1 MKHLFSLLGLVVLLS
16 LTSCDKDPVSPEQPV
31 LCTVNVTAI
40 NGTVELSPASG
51 TYNAGTIVTL
61 TAIADSGYT
70 FSGWSGDLADT
81 VNPFKVSVTS
91 NLNIAALFT
100 LKNTDLPTDPESL
113 TTIKGTITSDTT
125 WNSDITIDGALN
137 IQGNVVWS
145 RKIKVNVL
153 QNAVV
158 SISSGGSLT
167 IQEGVMV
174 TLSTGSYIQSGYNSA
189 ATLVAAGTDSL
200 PITFTKDT
208 TVQNWGNA
216 STNGAGILLSS
227 NSTAST
233 SLNYCIIQYATGGIY
248 VDGIEP
254 VITNCTIRNNAGYG
268 IYFNG
273 QAMPKDSAS
282 FVNNAITANGKY
294 PISLP
299 SEGITRLSG
308 DTHMEGNT
316 TEGIEVR
323 GGNVTKNG
331 TWRRHNQPYI
341 FTGNTRT
348 IIQEPAGVAITVNPG
363 VICKFDNGN
372 YIEVGYSGPGTFIAS
387 GTDTMPVTFTRI
399 EGIQNWGHSSGGILI
414 SSNATQNSAFNNCII
429 EYATTGLRI
438 NNGSIVINNCRIRN
452 NANYGV
458 YFENGSGPK
467 DTVSFIKDSITGNG
481 GYPLSIQADNVI
493 NLSGETFFG
502 GNTEQSIEV
511 RNGPVVKS
519 GTWRKHMIPY
529 FFNGAVEIG
538 SEAGV
543 TISVNPGTVLM
554 FDQSAYLEI
563 GYTQTASFFANGTA
577 IDSIRFISGA
587 TAAYWG
593 HNEGNMGG
601 LWFGSST
608 TGNSSLQYC
617 VIDSATT
624 GIYATD
630 ASLTI
635 SNCRITNNQQNGITF
650 DYASP
655 KDSAGFLNNV
665 ITKNGAYGITI
676 RAPKLGNL
684 SGTGSVAGNALGGIF
699 VEGDYVES
707 SATWKKHDA
716 PYIVKGTVAIGSEKG
731 APAVTI
737 MPGAKFELL
746 QEAYFEIGY
755 SNAGALIANG
765 TATDSIVF
773 TSHNDGVFWGYSG
786 DNAGGLW
793 VGDGAATTT
802 SFTYC
807 IIEKA
812 TAGVY
817 LDMAATVKNC
827 TIRNNEGFGIVIA
840 DEGTDANVSDNV
852 YPDNGSGGVSQYE

>member
-1 MKHLFSLLGLVVLLS
+1 MKRLFLLLGLAVFLC
-16 LTSCDKDPVSPEQPV
+16 LTSCSKDPVSPEKPV
-31 LCTVNVTAI
+31 LYTVNVTAT
-40 NGTVELSPASG
+40 NGTVQLSPAGGS
-51 TYNAGTIVTL
+51 YSAGTIVTL
-61 TAIADSGYT
+61 TAVADTGYT
-70 FSGWSGDLADT
+70 FSGWSGDLTGT
-81 VNPFKVSVTS
+81 VNPAQISVTS
-91 NLNIAALFT
+91 NLTITALFT
-100 LKNTDLPTDPESL
+100 AKNTELPTDPESL
-113 TTIKGTITSDTT
+113 TTINGIITSDTT
-125 WNSDITIDGALN
+125 WNSDITINGALD

-145 RKIKVNVL
+145 RKIKINVL
-153 QNAVV
+153 QNAVIN
-158 SISSGGSLT
+158 ISSGGSLT
-167 IQEGVMV
+167 IQEGVVV
-174 TLSTGSYIQSGYNSA
+174 TLSTGAYIRSGYNSA
-189 ATLVAAGTDSL
+189 ATFVAAGTDSL
-200 PITFTKDT
+200 PITFTKEAT
-208 TVQNWGNA
+208 IQNWGYA
-216 STNGAGILLSS
+216 GTAGILIYS
-227 NSTAST
+227 NSTATT
-233 SLNYCIIQYATGGIY
+233 SLNYCIIEYATGGIY
-248 VDGIEP
+248 ADGISP

-268 IYFNG
+268 IYFIG

-282 FVNNAITANGKY
+282 FIKNTITANGSY
-294 PISLP
+294 PISIS

-323 GGNVTKNG
+323 GGNVITSG

-341 FTGNTRT
+341 FTRSTST
-348 IIQEPAGVAITVNPG
+348 SIEAPAGVTITVNPG

-372 YIEVGYSGPGTFIAS
+372 FIQVGYSSPGTFIVS
-387 GTDTMPVTFTRI
+387 GTDTLPVVFTRI
-399 EGIQNWGHSSGGILI
+399 EGIQNWGHGSGGILI
-414 SSNATQNSAFNNCII
+414 SSQATQNSAFNNCII
-429 EYATTGLRI
+429 EYATSGLRI
-438 NNGSIVINNCRIRN
+438 GNGSIVISNCRIRN

-458 YFENGSGPK
+458 YFADGSGPK
-467 DTVSFIKDSITGNG
+467 DTLSFIKDSITGNG
-481 GYPLSIQADNVI
+481 GYPLSIHANEVV
-493 NLSGETFFG
+493 NLPGETFFS
-502 GNTEQSIEV
+502 GNAKQLIEV
-511 RNGPVVKS
+511 RKGAVAKN
-519 GTWRKHMIPY
+519 GTWRKHMVPY
-529 FFNGAVEIG
+529 FFNGAVNIG

-554 FDQSAYLEI
+554 FDQSAFLEI
-563 GYTQTASFFANGTA
+563 GYTQTASFIAHGTA
-577 IDSIRFISGA
+577 TDSIRFISGA

-593 HNEGNMGG
+593 YDGTNGGG
-601 LWFGSST
+601 LWFGSKT
-608 TGNSSLQYC
+608 AGNSSLQYC
-617 VIDSATT
+617 VIDSATA
-624 GIYATD
+624 GIYVTD
-630 ASLTI
+630 ATLAI
-635 SNCRITNNQQNGITF
+635 SNCRITNNQQNGIVF
-650 DYASP
+650 YNASP

-665 ITKNGAYGITI
+665 ITKNGAYGIKI
-676 RAPKLGNL
+676 PASKLGKL
-684 SGTGSVAGNALGGIF
+684 SGTGTVAGNALGGIF
-699 VEGDYVES
+699 VEGNEVES

-852 YPDNGSGGVSQYE
+852 YSDNGSGDVSQYE